1 MAIAESDSPDGPFT
15 QKNPDVLADFNA
27 IDHHLF
33 TDEDGT
39 RYLYFAKFEDGLEIW
54 AAEMG
59 INPFS
64 INEETM
70 TRLLWQSQ
78 EWEKSQKEPAG
89 VVNEGPFVVKK
100 DNKYYM
106 VYSANHYAN
115 PDYGIGL
122 AYAEHPL
129 GPWQKSKQNP
139 VLQNPGELTGT
150 GHSSFFED
158 ILGNLY
164 MIYHAHYSKEEVH
177 PRKIFYNPVRFANIE
192 KEQKYDLRVMPE
204 RYEVKTVQT
213 ENSCGE

>member
-1 MAIAESDSPDGPFT
+1 MNIELPFPMPREAGTEKISENIFLGDPYVLADEGVCYMYDTGRQSDTGIEVYQSEDLKNWTGPVGKKEGFALHEEDVCGDHFFWAPEVYRIQDKYYMFFCVEEHMAIAESDSPDGPFT

-59 INPFS
+59 IDPFS

-89 VVNEGPFVVKK
+89 VVNEGPFVVKR
-100 DNKYYM
+100 DNKY
-106 VYSANHYAN
+106 
-115 PDYGIGL
+115 
-122 AYAEHPL
+122 
-129 GPWQKSKQNP
+129 
-139 VLQNPGELTGT
+139 
-150 GHSSFFED
+150 
-158 ILGNLY
+158 
-164 MIYHAHYSKEEVH
+164 
-177 PRKIFYNPVRFANIE
+177 
-192 KEQKYDLRVMPE
+192 
-204 RYEVKTVQT
+204 
-213 ENSCGE
+213 